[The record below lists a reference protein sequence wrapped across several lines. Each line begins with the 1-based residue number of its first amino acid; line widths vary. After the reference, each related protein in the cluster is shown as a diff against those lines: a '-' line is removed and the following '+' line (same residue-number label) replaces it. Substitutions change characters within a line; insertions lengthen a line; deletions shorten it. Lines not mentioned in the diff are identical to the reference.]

1 MLGIETMRILSR
13 RFVLLSALALC
24 VGASAKDKK
33 KGRKKGQ
40 PLGLLAGT
48 VFDPS
53 GLSFRGVTVTVIDLA
68 DGKSRW
74 KGVTDGRGEF
84 AIRVPATMEGV
95 KYRVVAEAKGLKPLE
110 HELYAYESQR
120 TNQNFLLKTED

>member
-13 RFVLLSALALC
+13 RFVLLSTLALS

-40 PLGLLAGT
+40 PLGLVAGT
-48 VFDPS
+48 VFHPS
-53 GLSFRGVTVTVIDLA
+53 GLSFRGVTVTVFDLA
-68 DGKSRW
+68 DGKGRW

-84 AIRVPATMEGV
+84 AILVPATMEGV

-110 HELYAYESQR
+110 HALYAYESQR
-120 TNQNFLLKTED
+120 TNQNFLLKAKE